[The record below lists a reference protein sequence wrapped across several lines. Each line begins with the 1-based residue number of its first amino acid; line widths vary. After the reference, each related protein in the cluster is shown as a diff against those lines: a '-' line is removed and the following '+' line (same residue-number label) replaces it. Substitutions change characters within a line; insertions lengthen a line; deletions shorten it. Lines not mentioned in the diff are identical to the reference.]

1 MIVKIKRRE
10 NPFAQIDK
18 GILQDKRLS
27 FKARGIA
34 AYLFSHSDGWQV
46 SIKDLVAVSEK
57 DGREAIQNGM
67 KELNALGYACL
78 KTHQGEGGKIIGKYW
93 QVSEVTDERVSPST
107 GKTDERKTRSI
118 TNKEVLS
125 IDNTIIVALVEYL
138 NKKAKRSFSFK
149 TKATQQHLAARLKD
163 GYTPEQIKVVIDDRV
178 ERWANDPHMAEYLR
192 PNTLFAG
199 KFESYLQAAQAAPQ
213 HANTD
218 DALNDIELG
227 EAEEAAYQNYIK
239 YTLNNYLN
247 LFKSQ
252 CRIFSKSE
260 YIDYLTNKTIP
271 NVRFLLTASE
281 KKGMQIKLHSR
292 LNSDKYFRDKYP
304 SVFEAYRAA
313 VRAIANHEKPLV

>member
-18 GILQDKRLS
+18 GILQDERLS
-27 FKARGIA
+27 YKARGIA
-34 AYLFSHSDGWQV
+34 AFLFSHSDGYEV
-46 SIKDLVAVSEK
+46 RLNDLVNKSP
-57 DGREAIQNGM
+57 DGIKAIRAGM
-67 KELNALGYACL
+67 QELKKAGYARLVPLFDENKNLKGKTWELNETADIPILATSP
-78 KTHQGEGGKIIGKYW
+78 K
-93 QVSEVTDERVSPST
+93 SERREMGTT
-107 GKTDERKTRSI
+107 
-118 TNKEVLS
+118 TNIVLS
-125 IDNTIIVALVEYL
+125 MDNTIIVELIEYL
-138 NKKAKRSFSFK
+138 NEKAKRSFSPK
-149 TKATQQHLAARLKD
+149 TKATRQHLAARLKE
-163 GYTPEQIKVVIDDRV
+163 GYTPEQIKSVIDDRV
-178 ERWANDPHMAEYLR
+178 DRWANDAHMAEYLR

-199 KFESYLQAAQAAPQ
+199 KFESYLQAAQAGPQ

-227 EAEEAAYQNYIK
+227 EAEAAAYQNYIK

-281 KKGMQIKLHSR
+281 KKSLQIKLHSR